1 MVSSQFLS
9 KKLTDSL
16 IKSDI
21 IDKKSLDIYTYCFE
35 YIFDIIIFHGSLLVI
50 GLLTNSFIIS
60 LFYIFSFTPLRM
72 FAGGAHTNTRL
83 KCSIVS
89 YLCYIIMLLLVTYIP
104 ITSQPYYL
112 FFIYVP
118 LIFFIL
124 KLAPVFPCNKKSTE
138 KKKKT
143 MHKFCFY
150 DIIILSV
157 FYILLTLEHKYK
169 ICECIICSCSFVLI
183 GQLLELRRIRHES
196 ENCTM

>member
-21 IDKKSLDIYTYCFE
+21 IYKKSLDIYTYCFE

-60 LFYIFSFTPLRM
+60 LFYICSTYFFYIKIGSCFSLQQKIDR
-72 FAGGAHTNTRL
+72 
-83 KCSIVS
+83 K
-89 YLCYIIMLLLVTYIP
+89 
-104 ITSQPYYL
+104 
-112 FFIYVP
+112 
-118 LIFFIL
+118 
-124 KLAPVFPCNKKSTE
+124 E
-138 KKKKT
+138 KKT

-183 GQLLELRRIRHES
+183 GQFLELRRIRHES